1 VPLNRFQQVV
11 RTVSDQYDTDIIL
24 YIGAIDR
31 PYDDTFIERVVTYK
45 RRKNVL
51 LILTTP
57 GGDPNAAYRI
67 ARCLQAQYRT
77 VEGSVLGAA
86 TPEEHGKF
94 RIFVDTRCKS
104 AGTILATGA
113 NAVLVSDYGELGPID
128 VQIRKGDEVGE
139 RSSVLTPMHALE
151 SLQQLASKHFEDSF
165 KGLRFSAELAFST
178 KLASD
183 IASKMAIGL
192 FSQVYGQID
201 PMRIGEFDRA
211 MRIAADYATR
221 LGKGNLKDDALKK
234 LVSGYP
240 SHGFVIDKKEAAELF
255 KTVEEPS
262 ADLITLGR
270 ITRNWWNDEYLS
282 ATATVPLILYLT
294 TDDILTAE
302 VKVDEQPEGA
312 DAAPADQ

>member
-1 VPLNRFQQVV
+1 
-11 RTVSDQYDTDIIL
+11 
-24 YIGAIDR
+24 
-31 PYDDTFIERVVTYK
+31 
-45 RRKNVL
+45 
-51 LILTTP
+51 
-57 GGDPNAAYRI
+57 
-67 ARCLQAQYRT
+67 
-77 VEGSVLGAA
+77 
-86 TPEEHGKF
+86 
-94 RIFVDTRCKS
+94 
-104 AGTILATGA
+104 
-113 NAVLVSDYGELGPID
+113 
-128 VQIRKGDEVGE
+128 
-139 RSSVLTPMHALE
+139 MHALE